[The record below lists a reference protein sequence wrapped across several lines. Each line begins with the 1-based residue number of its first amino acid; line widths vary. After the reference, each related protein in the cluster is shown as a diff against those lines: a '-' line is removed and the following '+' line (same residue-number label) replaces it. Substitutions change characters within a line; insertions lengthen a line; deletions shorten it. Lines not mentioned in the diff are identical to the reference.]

1 MKKFMERSLTF
12 FTLIILFLA
21 GCINSP
27 DIKISSAES
36 KIDEVVFKNI
46 DIGIDITNSEKDRLK
61 RLIKKTLSYNNLN
74 KTERDFLNNYLPIL
88 DDRLKKKVILALGHI
103 EKFEKQDP
111 LTYNF
116 STGEKNK
123 DLLIKLALKT
133 NLNFDLT
140 FNQSGIY
147 IDNDLINKATYNF
160 CDSYSNE
167 QRKFVESVVFADGIK
182 MQKRTHVIFGK
193 DYNDYIAYL
202 KNLYPLAS
210 YSEVDP
216 ENYDEFISIILGIS
230 ESNMRMLNIQ
240 KLDLNIDIQ
249 FLPRKKADIK
259 KIYLVMDYEDA
270 KSLVPTLKNY
280 VMDFPI
286 FGTADLLYGIT
297 EPKKILDYEGIFLP
311 FNKSNLDSLI
321 SKQIDKEYL
330 KEVFDESILN
340 ELLIQ
345 QNLTSSGIRR
355 ATVES
360 DLSQINFNLN
370 GCNSRIFSIA
380 VVGEN

>member
-1 MKKFMERSLTF
+1 MERSLTF

-321 SKQIDKEYL
+321 SKQIDKE
-330 KEVFDESILN
+330 
-340 ELLIQ
+340 
-345 QNLTSSGIRR
+345 
-355 ATVES
+355 
-360 DLSQINFNLN
+360 
-370 GCNSRIFSIA
+370 
-380 VVGEN
+380 

>member
-36 KIDEVVFKNI
+36 KIDEAVFKNI

-61 RLIKKTLSYNNLN
+61 RLIKKTLSYNNLS
-74 KTERDFLNNYLPIL
+74 KTERDFLINYLPIL

-116 STGEKNK
+116 NTGEKNK

-140 FNQSGIY
+140 FNKSGIY

-167 QRKFVESVVFADGIK
+167 QRKFLESVVFADGIK
-182 MQKRTHVIFGK
+182 MQNRTHVIFGK
-193 DYNDYIAYL
+193 DYNDYIADL

-230 ESNMRMLNIQ
+230 ESKLRMLNIQ

-249 FLPRKKADIK
+249 FLPRKKADLK
-259 KIYLVMDYEDA
+259 KIYLVMNYEDA

-345 QNLTSSGIRR
+345 QNLTSSGIKR

-370 GCNSRIFSIA
+370 GCNSRIFSID